1 MLTYNLLWAL
11 SFRCFFCEDVD
22 RVEEVTYAFS
32 LSCVCKINLRYY
44 EKSTQVC
51 GFNCFCEYRRIQ

>member
-11 SFRCFFCEDVD
+11 SFQCFFCEDVD

-44 EKSTQVC
+44 EKSTQLR
-51 GFNCFCEYRRIQ
+51 GF